1 VFGKKFTLFRL
12 FGFEVGIDPTWIIL
26 AILVAW
32 SLSTG
37 YFPFYYRNLSTEA
50 YWIMGIIGAVGLF
63 LSIIF
68 HEFSHSLVA
77 RRSGMPMKGITLFI
91 FGGVAEMNEEPPGAK
106 EEFWMALAGPV
117 SSFLAAGVFYGLEG
131 LGNAVGWPIY
141 ITAVVGYLALIN
153 FILAVFNLIPAYPLD
168 GGRILRSI
176 LWGWKRNIRWATRI
190 SSQIGAGFGIGLI
203 ILGVFRVIAGY
214 FIGGMWMFLIGMFIR
229 GAARASYQ
237 QLLTRR
243 ALEGESVSRFM
254 NENPIT
260 VPPTITLDKLV
271 EDYIYRYH
279 HKLYPVVE
287 GDKLAGCITTRQVK
301 AISREEWPN
310 TTADQ
315 IAKDC
320 SADNT
325 VSPDTDAVDA
335 LAAMQKNSSSR
346 MMVVS
351 GGRLQGIISLKD
363 LLDFL
368 SMKIEFEQ

>member
-1 VFGKKFTLFRL
+1 VFGRKFTLFRL

-117 SSFLAAGVFYGLEG
+117 SSFVAAGVFYALEG

-141 ITAVVGYLALIN
+141 ITAVVGYLTLIN

-176 LWGWKRNIRWATRI
+176 LWGWKKNIRWATRV
-190 SSQIGAGFGIGLI
+190 SSQIGEAFGIALV
-203 ILGVFRVIAGY
+203 ILGVFRVLTGY
-214 FIGGMWMFLIGMFIR
+214 FIGGMWLFLIGMFIR

-243 ALEGESVSRFM
+243 ALEGEPVSRFM

-260 VPPTITLDKLV
+260 VPPSISLDKLV
-271 EDYIYRYH
+271 EEYIYRYH
-279 HKLYPVVE
+279 HKLYPVVD
-287 GDKLAGCITTRQVK
+287 GDTLVGCITTRQVK
-301 AISREEWPN
+301 AISREEWSS
-310 TTADQ
+310 TTTGQLAV
-315 IAKDC
+315 DC
-320 SADNT
+320 SSENT
-325 VSPDTDAVDA
+325 VSPETDAVEA
-335 LAAMQKNSSSR
+335 LAAMQKNSASR

-351 GGRLQGIISLKD
+351 DGRLKGIISLKD

-368 SMKIEFEQ
+368 SMKVEFEQ

>member
-1 VFGKKFTLFRL
+1 MFGRKFTLFRL

-117 SSFLAAGVFYGLEG
+117 SSFVAAGVFYALEG

-141 ITAVVGYLALIN
+141 ITAVVGYLTLIN

-176 LWGWKRNIRWATRI
+176 LWGWKKNIRWATRV
-190 SSQIGAGFGIGLI
+190 SSQIGEAFGIALV
-203 ILGVFRVIAGY
+203 ILGVFRVLTGY
-214 FIGGMWMFLIGMFIR
+214 FIGGMWLFLIGMFIR

-243 ALEGESVSRFM
+243 ALEGEPVSRFM

-260 VPPTITLDKLV
+260 VPPSISLDKLV
-271 EDYIYRYH
+271 EEYIYRYH
-279 HKLYPVVE
+279 HKLYPVVD
-287 GDKLAGCITTRQVK
+287 GDTLVGCITTRQVK
-301 AISREEWPN
+301 AISREEWSS
-310 TTADQ
+310 TTTGQLAV
-315 IAKDC
+315 DC
-320 SADNT
+320 SSENT
-325 VSPDTDAVDA
+325 VSPETDAVEA
-335 LAAMQKNSSSR
+335 LAAMQKNSASR

-351 GGRLQGIISLKD
+351 DGRLKGIISLKD

-368 SMKIEFEQ
+368 SMKVEFEQ

>member
-1 VFGKKFTLFRL
+1 MFGRKFTLFRL

-117 SSFLAAGVFYGLEG
+117 SSFVAAGVFYALEG
-131 LGNAVGWPIY
+131 LGNAVAWPIY

-168 GGRILRSI
+168 GGRILRSV
-176 LWGWKRNIRWATRI
+176 LWGWKKNIRWATRI
-190 SSQIGAGFGIGLI
+190 SSQIGAGFGIALI
-203 ILGVFRVIAGY
+203 ILGVLRVLTGY
-214 FIGGMWMFLIGMFIR
+214 FIGGMWFFLIGLFIR
-229 GAARASYQ
+229 GAARMSYQ

-243 ALEGESVSRFM
+243 ALEGEPVRRFM

-260 VPPTITLDKLV
+260 VPPSITLDKLV
-271 EDYIYRYH
+271 EDYIYRHH
-279 HKLYPVVE
+279 HKLYPVAE
-287 GDKLAGCITTRQVK
+287 DGRLTGCITTRQIK
-301 AISREEWPN
+301 AVDRDEWPN
-310 TTADQ
+310 TTAGQ
-315 IAKDC
+315 IARDC
-320 SADNT
+320 SEENT
-325 VSPDTDAVDA
+325 VSPETDAVKA
-335 LAAMQKNSSSR
+335 LATMQKNGASR

-351 GGRLQGIISLKD
+351 GGQLQGIISLKD
-363 LLDFL
+363 MLNFL
-368 SMKIEFEQ
+368 SMKIDFEQ

>member
-1 VFGKKFTLFRL
+1 VFGKKITLFRL
-12 FGFEVGIDPTWIIL
+12 FGFEVGVDPTWIIL

-37 YFPFYYRNLSTEA
+37 YFPFYYRDLSTET
-50 YWIMGIIGAVGLF
+50 YWIMGIIGAAGLF

-77 RRSGMPMKGITLFI
+77 RRSGMSMKGITLFI
-91 FGGVAEMNEEPPGAK
+91 FGGVAEMSEEPPGAR

-117 SSFLAAGVFYGLEG
+117 SSFIAAGVFYGFEYI
-131 LGNAVGWPIY
+131 GNVVGWPVH

-176 LWGWKRNIRWATRI
+176 LWGWKKNVRWATRV
-190 SSQIGAGFGIGLI
+190 SSQIGEGFGIALV
-203 ILGVFRVIAGY
+203 ILGVFRVLTGY
-214 FIGGMWMFLIGMFIR
+214 FIGGMWLFLIGMFIR

-243 ALEGESVSRFM
+243 VLEGEPVSRFM
-254 NENPIT
+254 NEKPIT
-260 VPPTITLDKLV
+260 VPTTITLDKLV
-271 EDYIYRYH
+271 EEYVYRHH

-287 GDKLAGCITTRQVK
+287 GDKLVGCITTRQVK
-301 AISREEWPN
+301 AIAREDWPS
-310 TTADQ
+310 TTAAQ
-315 IAKDC
+315 IALDC

-325 VSPDTDAVDA
+325 VSPETDAVDA
-335 LAAMQKNSSSR
+335 LAAMQRNSSSR

-351 GGRLQGIISLKD
+351 GGRLKGIISLKD

-368 SMKIEFEQ
+368 SMKIEFER

>member
-1 VFGKKFTLFRL
+1 VFGRKFTLFRL

-117 SSFLAAGVFYGLEG
+117 SSFVAAGVFYGLEG

-176 LWGWKRNIRWATRI
+176 LWGWKKNIRWATRI
-190 SSQIGAGFGIGLI
+190 SSQIGAGFGIALI
-203 ILGVFRVIAGY
+203 ILGVLRVLTGY
-214 FIGGMWMFLIGMFIR
+214 FIGGMWFFLIGMFIR
-229 GAARASYQ
+229 GAARMSYQ

-243 ALEGESVSRFM
+243 ALEGEPVRRFM

-260 VPPTITLDKLV
+260 VPPSITLDKLV
-271 EDYIYRYH
+271 EDYIYRHH
-279 HKLYPVVE
+279 HKLYPVAE
-287 GDKLAGCITTRQVK
+287 DGRLTGCITTRQIK
-301 AISREEWPN
+301 AIDRDEWPN
-310 TTADQ
+310 TTAGQ
-315 IAKDC
+315 IARDC
-320 SADNT
+320 SEENT
-325 VSPDTDAVDA
+325 VSPETDAVNA
-335 LAAMQKNSSSR
+335 LATMQKNGASR

-351 GGRLQGIISLKD
+351 GGQLQGIISLKD
-363 LLDFL
+363 MLDFL
-368 SMKIEFEQ
+368 SMKIDFEQ